1 MPLPSPSPSRTVDYA
16 AMETAIEDKISSGS
30 LSLSTINAVLVSV
43 GGETKVANDLTQECA
58 EFVAPEYVLRRS
70 SNCAP

>member
-1 MPLPSPSPSRTVDYA
+1 MPLPSPTVDYA

-43 GGETKVANDLTQECA
+43 GGETKVANDLTQSVLSLSHLSTSYD
-58 EFVAPEYVLRRS
+58 VAAIARHD
-70 SNCAP
+70 

>member
-1 MPLPSPSPSRTVDYA
+1 MR
-16 AMETAIEDKISSGS
+16 ERGSGALWS
-30 LSLSTINAVLVSV
+30 
-43 GGETKVANDLTQECA
+43 ANDLTQECA